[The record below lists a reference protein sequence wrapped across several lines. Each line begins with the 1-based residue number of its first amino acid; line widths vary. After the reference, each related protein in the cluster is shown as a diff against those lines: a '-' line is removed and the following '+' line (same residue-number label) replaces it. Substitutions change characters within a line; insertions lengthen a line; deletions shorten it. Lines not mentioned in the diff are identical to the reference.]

1 MGWWGCCSG
10 ILKVDNGG
18 GKVYNIIKIIFIYI
32 FKVNTPITLLFIFTI
47 MYSILYLM

>member
-1 MGWWGCCSG
+1 MGVVGACSG

-47 MYSILYLM
+47 IFV